1 MRGDYCRAFLEYLAH
16 GGEASLRAGYE
27 LGRQAVREQLSVMDL
42 AEIHHAVLASVLGD
56 PLPGIQTER
65 VTRSAA
71 EFFLE
76 ALSAFEMVQR
86 GFWEATEAAR
96 LEKEH
101 GVRLRRLADASLAIN
116 STLSLRGI
124 LQVAVDRSRL
134 VIGAR
139 CAVAAVSIGERDA

>member
-76 ALSAFEMVQR
+76 SLSAFEMVQR
-86 GFWEATEAAR
+86 GFWEATETAR

-101 GVRLRRLADASLAIN
+101 AARLRRLAEASLAIN
-116 STLSLRGI
+116 STLSLPAI
-124 LQVAVDRSRL
+124 VQVAADRVRRA
-134 VIGAR
+134 VEAR
-139 CAVAAVSIGERDA
+139 CAVARVAVGERDA